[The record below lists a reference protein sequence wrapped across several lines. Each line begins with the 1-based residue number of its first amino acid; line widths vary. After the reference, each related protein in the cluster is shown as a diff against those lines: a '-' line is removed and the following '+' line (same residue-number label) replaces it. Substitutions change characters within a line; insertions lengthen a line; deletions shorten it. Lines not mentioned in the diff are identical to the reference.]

1 MTQGTLI
8 RKETITHEKMP
19 DGTIR
24 VTRNIERK
32 VHDKSD
38 RMSASHEVE
47 ILR

>member
-1 MTQGTLI
+1 MTEAILI
-8 RKETITHEKMP
+8 RKETITHERMP

-38 RMSASHEVE
+38 RMTASYEVE
-47 ILR
+47 ILK